1 MSTKRQN
8 SNSQKHK
15 LRTLAMRL
23 VKAENKGNKPLM
35 VNKRSKPLSR

>member
-8 SNSQKHK
+8 TSAQRHK

-23 VKAENKGNKPLM
+23 VKAETKGNKPLM
-35 VNKRSKPLSR
+35 VNKRAKPLSR